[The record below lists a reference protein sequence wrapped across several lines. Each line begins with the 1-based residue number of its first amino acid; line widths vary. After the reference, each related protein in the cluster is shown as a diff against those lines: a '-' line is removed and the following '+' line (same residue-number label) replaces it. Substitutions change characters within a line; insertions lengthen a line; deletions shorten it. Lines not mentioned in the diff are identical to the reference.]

1 MSLHPSRRRR
11 GRVAS
16 AWLFVVVGCQPP
28 VLPHGQGVVVDGV
41 HDPGRLVRFQDTVFL
56 AASAVETWMVD
67 PDTQRFT
74 PLSDDLYGD
83 RPPVWDHVDEEGEA
97 LRRYWAPSTL
107 RAPWDQSRLLMYHSA
122 VSIDEDTG
130 RSRIGYALSSG
141 TLPDLAWEA
150 SSDYVVASTNEG
162 GLDPESRGADPFAI
176 DPAAF
181 LDPVTGRFWLV
192 YGSHGSGIFMVEL
205 DPATGFVLGETG
217 GVRLR
222 ADDPRAIH
230 IASRDSSLPNNIEAA
245 TLHHL
250 AGYYTLFVNWD
261 VCCGG
266 VDSTYNIRM
275 GRSRQVTGPFLD
287 RDGVDLAAGGGTLL
301 LDDRGEILGSDRFI
315 GPGHASVY
323 EATSGQLYLAHHF
336 YDAHP
341 RRTSEG
347 SLAVWGLRLDADGWP
362 EVDVEVPFVP

>member
-1 MSLHPSRRRR
+1 MSRRAAGR
-11 GRVAS
+11 GHGRIVA
-16 AWLFVVVGCQPP
+16 AGLVVAVGCRPP
-28 VLPHGQGVVVDGV
+28 VLPHGQGVVVEGV
-41 HDPGRLVRFQDTVFL
+41 HDPGRLVRFQDEVFL
-56 AASAVETWMVD
+56 AASPVETWMFD
-67 PDTQRFT
+67 LAASRFMF
-74 PLSDDLYGD
+74 LSDDLYGD
-83 RPPVWDHVDEEGEA
+83 DPPDWDHVDEVGEP
-97 LRRYWAPSTL
+97 LRKYWAPSTL
-107 RAPWDQSRLLMYHSA
+107 PAPWDPSRLLMYHSA
-122 VSIDEDTG
+122 VSVDEDTG
-130 RSRIGYALSSG
+130 RSRIGFALSSG
-141 TLPDLAWEA
+141 TLPDLTWDA

-181 LDPVTGRFWLV
+181 LDPVTERFWLV
-192 YGSHGSGIFMVEL
+192 YGSHGSGIHMVEL

-230 IASRDSSLPNNIEAA
+230 LASRDASRPNTIEAA
-245 TLHHL
+245 YLHHL
-250 AGYYTLFVNWD
+250 EGLYYLFVNWD
-261 VCCGG
+261 ACCNG
-266 VDSTYNIRM
+266 VDSTYTLRV
-275 GRSRQVTGPFLD
+275 GRSEQITGPYLD

-301 LDDRGEILGSDRFI
+301 LDDRGELLGSDRFI

-323 EATSGQLYLAHHF
+323 ESTSGQLYLAHHF

-347 SLAVWGLRLDADGWP
+347 SLAIWGLRLDADGWP